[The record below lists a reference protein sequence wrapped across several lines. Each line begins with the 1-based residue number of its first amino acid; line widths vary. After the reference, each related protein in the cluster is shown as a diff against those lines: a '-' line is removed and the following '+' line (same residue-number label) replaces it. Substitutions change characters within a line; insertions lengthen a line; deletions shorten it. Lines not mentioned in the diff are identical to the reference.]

1 MVMKYDQLIVIPDIH
16 GLDFWRCT
24 VSALPNALL
33 IFLGDYLDPYNDE
46 DISPDDAYYNLIDIV
61 DLKKKFPN
69 NVILIWGNH
78 DLHYM
83 YRDLMGSRYD
93 VANSG
98 KYFQFFWQNQD
109 CFQIAYE
116 IIING
121 KIYLFSHAGVGHKWA
136 EKINRKYSTT
146 PPTASELN
154 DLFQSRP
161 FIEVLGAKTSI
172 RGGWSDYGSIIWAD
186 SHEHLVEENQYKDIV
201 QVFGHTRCKE
211 PLIIDNSI
219 YCLDCGRCFSIN
231 SENGHIELFDKK

>member
-1 MVMKYDQLIVIPDIH
+1 MVMKYNQLIVIPDIH
-16 GLDFWRCT
+16 GLDFWRSA

-61 DLKKKFPN
+61 DLKKEYPN

-93 VANSG
+93 FSNSD

-109 CFQIAYE
+109 CFQIAFE
-116 IIING
+116 TVING
-121 KIYLFSHAGVGHKWA
+121 KTYLFSHAGVGRKWA
-136 EKINRKYSTT
+136 ERIDSKFSRI
-146 PPTASELN
+146 PPTASDLN
-154 DLFQSRP
+154 GLFQSRT
-161 FIEVLGAKTSI
+161 FIEALGAKTSI
-172 RGGWSDYGSIIWAD
+172 RGGWSDCGSIIWAD

-201 QVFGHTRCKE
+201 QVFGHTRRKE
-211 PLIIDNSI
+211 PLIIDNRV
-219 YCLDCGRCFSIN
+219 YCLDCGLCFSIN
-231 SENGHIELFDKK
+231 PENGHVELFD